1 MQTVSIEDMG
11 YYEPPPGT
19 KKVQVA
25 ARVSPELND
34 ALDAV
39 VRLWKLVAEA
49 SKRDPDAVD
58 KTYVITRL
66 LSVGVDGAFAE
77 FGAKPETPE
86 EWKKLEALIAK
97 KFGR

>member
-1 MQTVSIEDMG
+1 MNAAIDMG

-25 ARVSPELND
+25 ARISSELND

-39 VRLWKLVAEA
+39 MRLWKTVAAA
-49 SKRDPDAVD
+49 SGRDPDGID

-66 LSVGVDGAFAE
+66 LSVGVDGAFGE
-77 FGAKPETPE
+77 FGGKPETVE
-86 EWKKLEALIAK
+86 EWKKLEAIIAK
-97 KFGR
+97 KFGAR